1 MGNNM
6 GCGCS
11 DGDDVIKTTTA
22 AEGPNNNKPKEREEG
37 EAREGVDDLPKV
49 QAGPDKSIDTLLSA
63 IEEMRAHAS
72 NDQPKQ
78 EKPKNE
84 ASGGHDR

>member
-1 MGNNM
+1 MFCCVMGNNM

-63 IEEMRAHAS
+63 VNIEIS
-72 NDQPKQ
+72 SLIFNK
-78 EKPKNE
+78 
-84 ASGGHDR
+84 